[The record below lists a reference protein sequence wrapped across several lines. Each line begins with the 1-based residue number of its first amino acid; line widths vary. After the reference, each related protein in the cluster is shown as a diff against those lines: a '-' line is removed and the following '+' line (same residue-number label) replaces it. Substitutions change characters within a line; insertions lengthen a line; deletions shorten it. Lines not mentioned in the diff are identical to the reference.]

1 MIRKFDLILKTKIA
15 ASPVTLHSAWLSLL
29 DLVIMMTLND
39 PAFHCCIRIQGCLKD
54 KIPGFRFHEREPN
67 LKQYLVS
74 SEESFFLGVFDHF
87 DPFGDDHHSDHEDGE
102 I

>member
-1 MIRKFDLILKTKIA
+1 M
-15 ASPVTLHSAWLSLL
+15 
-29 DLVIMMTLND
+29 
-39 PAFHCCIRIQGCLKD
+39 KD
-54 KIPGFRFHEREPN
+54 KIPGFGFHEREPN

-87 DPFGDDHHSDHEDGE
+87 DAFGDDHHSDHEDGE

>member
-1 MIRKFDLILKTKIA
+1 MQTKIA

-29 DLVIMMTLND
+29 DLVIMMILND
-39 PAFHCCIRIQGCLKD
+39 FSLHHHSTIRIQGCLKD

-87 DPFGDDHHSDHEDGE
+87 DPLGDDHHSDHEDGE